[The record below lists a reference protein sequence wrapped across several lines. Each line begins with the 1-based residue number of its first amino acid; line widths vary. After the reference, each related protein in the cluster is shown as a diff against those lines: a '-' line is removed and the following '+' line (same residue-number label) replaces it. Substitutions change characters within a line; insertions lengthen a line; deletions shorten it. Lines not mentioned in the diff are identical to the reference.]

1 MQRETVMK
9 KKKERRIRIRDVHHE
24 HDAILILILEFQP
37 LRNPG
42 RKEAEGSRSAGCP
55 WPEKSRDRRWRT
67 SPRGEVQEVVEGT
80 VLVLAVLVL
89 AVGVGNV
96 GNVGV
101 RGSRMGIESD
111 AAAACDCCDDYD
123 GADRWKA
130 NERGR
135 RVRPGDE

>member
-1 MQRETVMK
+1 MK

-37 LRNPG
+37 PRNPG
-42 RKEAEGSRSAGCP
+42 RQAEAAEEAEGSRSAGCP

-96 GNVGV
+96 GNGGV
-101 RGSRMGIESD
+101 RGL
-111 AAAACDCCDDYD
+111 
-123 GADRWKA
+123 
-130 NERGR
+130 
-135 RVRPGDE
+135 